1 MYRVKY
7 LGYGRGKCLRGR
19 GKEEQQKYAYLSS
32 VAYGATPAERD
43 AKLKKFNMADDWE
56 VDHDASTPDVAV
68 IHNSKTKQ
76 VVHAVTGTRIKSNE
90 HRWRDLRSDLGIV
103 LGTDRYGARTKQVGA
118 VVQAARD
125 KYKDYTHELS
135 GHSLGGKVA
144 SNLSKS
150 TGLGATV
157 FNKGS
162 SPLSSVVDRIS
173 KLFGRDHKDS
183 KITHYTT
190 NKGGVIDPISLSTTL
205 LGNDGVTERAETVD
219 QSKDPHALGSF
230 AIGAG
235 KKKMQG
241 GCRCNSPTQA
251 KEPKKKATSPWV
263 SHVKAYAAKHGV
275 SYKDALKGASASY
288 KR

>member
-1 MYRVKY
+1 M
-7 LGYGRGKCLRGR
+7 
-19 GKEEQQKYAYLSS
+19 
-32 VAYGATPAERD
+32 
-43 AKLKKFNMADDWE
+43 
-56 VDHDASTPDVAV
+56 DH
-68 IHNSKTKQ
+68 
-76 VVHAVTGTRIKSNE
+76 
-90 HRWRDLRSDLGIV
+90 
-103 LGTDRYGARTKQVGA
+103 
-118 VVQAARD
+118 
-125 KYKDYTHELS
+125 
-135 GHSLGGKVA
+135 
-144 SNLSKS
+144 
-150 TGLGATV
+150 
-157 FNKGS
+157 
-162 SPLSSVVDRIS
+162 IS

-190 NKGGVIDPISLSTTL
+190 NKGGVVDPISISTTL
-205 LGNDGVTERAETVD
+205 LGNDDITEKAETVD

-275 SYKDALKGASASY
+275 SYKQAMSDAGKTY

>member
-1 MYRVKY
+1 M
-7 LGYGRGKCLRGR
+7 
-19 GKEEQQKYAYLSS
+19 
-32 VAYGATPAERD
+32 
-43 AKLKKFNMADDWE
+43 
-56 VDHDASTPDVAV
+56 
-68 IHNSKTKQ
+68 
-76 VVHAVTGTRIKSNE
+76 
-90 HRWRDLRSDLGIV
+90 
-103 LGTDRYGARTKQVGA
+103 
-118 VVQAARD
+118 
-125 KYKDYTHELS
+125 S
-135 GHSLGGKVA
+135 GHSLGAKVA
-144 SNLSKS
+144 SNLSKE

-162 SPLSSVVDRIS
+162 SPLSSVVDRIT

-205 LGNDGVTERAETVD
+205 LGNDDITERAETVD
-219 QSKDPHALGSF
+219 ESKDPHALGSF

-235 KKKMQG
+235 RKKMQG

-251 KEPKKKATSPWV
+251 EEPKKKAASPWV
-263 SHVKAYAAKHGV
+263 SHVKAYAAKHNV